1 MIDYG
6 PGIPDREKRLIFDRF
21 YRQDQS
27 RRQKEHFGLGLSV
40 AAKLAE
46 TTGVPEADIARMQNL
61 VSEAAYGEKVLPP
74 EAENEVRKVYLSL
87 AEAVYKRLRRHKRFG
102 FRCWKAFF

>member
-6 PGIPDREKRLIFDRF
+6 PGIPDGEKRLIFDRF

-27 RRQKEHFGLGLSV
+27 RRQKEYFGLGLSV

-46 TTGVPEADIARMQNL
+46 IQGVELDVRGTEGGESMFRVTTECKQL
-61 VSEAAYGEKVLPP
+61 
-74 EAENEVRKVYLSL
+74 
-87 AEAVYKRLRRHKRFG
+87 
-102 FRCWKAFF
+102 

>member
-27 RRQKEHFGLGLSV
+27 RRQKEYFGLGLSV
-40 AAKLAE
+40 ATKLAE
-46 TTGVPEADIARMQNL
+46 IQGVELDVRGTEGGGSMFRVTTECKQL
-61 VSEAAYGEKVLPP
+61 
-74 EAENEVRKVYLSL
+74 
-87 AEAVYKRLRRHKRFG
+87 
-102 FRCWKAFF
+102 

>member
-27 RRQKEHFGLGLSV
+27 RRQKEYFGLRLSV

-46 TTGVPEADIARMQNL
+46 IQGVELDVRGTEGRGSMFRVTTECKQL
-61 VSEAAYGEKVLPP
+61 
-74 EAENEVRKVYLSL
+74 
-87 AEAVYKRLRRHKRFG
+87 
-102 FRCWKAFF
+102 